1 MGTTYEVWLAMRDG
15 TWQRL
20 LGGDSGED
28 GEFYSTFKLAQA
40 GAKSKL
46 DEGIAPNEDV
56 KEVVVI
62 ERRVVL
68 KLNGPAI

>member
-1 MGTTYEVWLAMRDG
+1 MGTTYEVWLEMRDL
-15 TWQRL
+15 TWQRV

-28 GEFYSTFKLAQA
+28 QEFYSTFKLAQA
-40 GAKSKL
+40 AAKSKV
-46 DEGIAPNEDV
+46 DEALSANEDV

-62 ERRVVL
+62 ERRLIL